1 LVFGPIAVGNNDIS
15 NAIATLRNDFALDP
29 GADRKFCPFRAFAL
43 CVTGR
48 GRYETAENKNKLLV
62 CHYFRRGPSI
72 FVYIFRRS
80 IISGP
85 RLPAF
90 LIDVRWP
97 ALSLNNDWPSV
108 FGAWREND

>member
-15 NAIATLRNDFALDP
+15 NAIAALRNDFALDP
-29 GADRKFCPFRAFAL
+29 GADRKFCPFRAFVL

-48 GRYETAENKNKLLV
+48 GSYETAENKNKLLE

-85 RLPAF
+85 RLPAS
-90 LIDVRWP
+90 LIVVRWP
-97 ALSLNNDWPSV
+97 DLSLNNDSASV
-108 FGAWREND
+108 AGTLREND